1 LTSFYFFFI
10 IDFDVIMST
19 NASVKF
25 HPITTSLDDFALGF
39 WLMCLEACD
48 SLISLKITSFVFEV
62 GNKIDI
68 SNSG

>member
-1 LTSFYFFFI
+1 
-10 IDFDVIMST
+10 MST
-19 NASVKF
+19 NASATF

-48 SLISLKITSFVFEV
+48 SLISLRMAGFVFDV
-62 GNKIDI
+62 GNKLDI

>member
-1 LTSFYFFFI
+1 
-10 IDFDVIMST
+10 MSV

-39 WLMCLEACD
+39 WLMCLETCD
-48 SLISLKITSFVFEV
+48 SLMSLMMAGFVFDV
-62 GNKIDI
+62 GNKLDI